1 MVWSSL
7 SPMMVSEVILQHSV
21 SSLYHYER
29 RKINYYPTRARMVPV
44 VILTA
49 ILLFYGAANFFGA
62 IIARFLIDKNLSWIM
77 VAMSFLMSIV
87 TGLLIFLGGN
97 MILASLFIAVWGFA
111 FGSVQ
116 VGWPTWI
123 TLAVPD
129 EAESGGSVLVATTQL
144 AITIGAGMGGLVF
157 DHVGIEGTFGLGSLV
172 WLCAAWAI
180 WRTMKGRVWKAA
192 STSGGMVH
200 L

>member
-1 MVWSSL
+1 MDHGGDVFFD
-7 SPMMVSEVILQHSV
+7 VRC
-21 SSLYHYER
+21 YG
-29 RKINYYPTRARMVPV
+29 
-44 VILTA
+44 TA
-49 ILLFYGAANFFGA
+49 YFPGRQYGLCPA
-62 IIARFLIDKNLSWIM
+62 
-77 VAMSFLMSIV
+77 V
-87 TGLLIFLGGN
+87 
-97 MILASLFIAVWGFA
+97 IAVWGFA